1 MAEITIVI
9 PTFRRPELVARA
21 IRSCRAQEDVR
32 LDRFEIV
39 VVDNCP
45 DASAHQCVIRMMAE
59 PGPDLRY
66 VHEPQSGISHARN
79 AGLDTAA
86 GRFAVFLDDDEEAS
100 RGWLYHLL
108 KTQYE
113 WDADV
118 VLAPVLPRLEPVRG
132 SDMGDFVEN
141 FFTYCA
147 GRPSGTEIGS
157 GAITPFWSRGKH
169 AYPRLASGNALLRL
183 AAIGRLRF
191 DPRLGRTGGEDTLF
205 FNQLLAEGRRIV
217 WCAEAVAIEDV
228 PEARQTLDYI
238 LPRAFRGGQITSR
251 TPILLRRKRPLMTM
265 LSMAVGAVQLPIA
278 MLRAGVA
285 HWRGRPDRYRHFAA
299 AATACGKIF
308 WMKPFRRAV
317 YGTAGPQD
325 GSGLPALTTRL
336 ST

>member
-1 MAEITIVI
+1 MAEITIII
-9 PTFRRPELVARA
+9 PTFRRSELVARA
-21 IRSCRAQEDVR
+21 VRSCRAQEDVR
-32 LDRFEIV
+32 PDRFEIV

-45 DASAHQCVIRMMAE
+45 DASAHRCVIRMMTE
-59 PGPDLRY
+59 PGPALRY
-66 VHEPQSGISHARN
+66 VHEPQGGISHARN
-79 AGLDTAA
+79 AGLAVAD

-113 WDADV
+113 WHADI
-118 VLAPVLPRLEPVRG
+118 VLAPVLPRLEPVGG
-132 SDMGDFVEN
+132 SDMDDFVED
-141 FFTYCA
+141 FFTYSA

-157 GAITPFWSRGKH
+157 GAITPFWLRGKH

-183 AAIGRLRF
+183 AAVGDVRF

-205 FNQLLAEGRRIV
+205 FNQLLADGRRIV

-228 PEARQTLDYI
+228 PQARQRLDYI

-251 TPILLRRKRPLMTM
+251 TPILLARKRPLMTM
-265 LSMAVGAVQLPIA
+265 LSMAVGAMQLPVA
-278 MLRAGVA
+278 LMRAGFA
-285 HWRGRPDRYRHFAA
+285 HWRGRPDRYRHLAA
-299 AATACGKIF
+299 AATAGGKIF

-317 YGTAGPQD
+317 YGTPVPER
-325 GSGLPALTTRL
+325 SPAPELTTRP